1 MVTPSARNTSTASA
15 LRARGFTILEL
26 MIVVAIV
33 GVLASLAFP
42 AFGELI
48 KNSRRTTVVNELSAS
63 LMLARAEAAKRGQPV
78 SVCGLTSGGGTS
90 CAGGTN
96 WDYGWMVFLDPD
108 GDGAFDTG
116 EEVMRRYIVEYPDI
130 KVRTNTESG
139 AGPGHFTQRSFNQNS
154 TTGDITICDKR
165 GATRSRQIEV
175 ARSGR
180 ASVRLNNSE
189 DTTNGAALT
198 CP

>member
-15 LRARGFTILEL
+15 SLRARGFTILEL
-26 MIVVAIV
+26 MIVIAIV

-78 SVCGLTSGGGTS
+78 SVCGMTDGGGTS
-90 CAGGTN
+90 CTGGTN
-96 WDYGWMVFLDPD
+96 WDYGWMVFLDPN
-108 GDGAFDTG
+108 GDGAIAAVGD
-116 EEVMRRYIVEYPDI
+116 VLRKYVVEYADL
-130 KVRTNTESG
+130 KVRTSDNGT
-139 AGPGHFTQRSFNQNS
+139 GHFTLRSFNQSS
-154 TTGDITICDKR
+154 TTGKITVCDKR

-175 ARSGR
+175 AGSGR
-180 ASVRLNNSE
+180 ASVYLNNSE
-189 DTTNGAALT
+189 DTTNGRALT